1 MRTSVLSQ
9 LVNYLK
15 YQQVRTNISCRNF
28 TASLSAHSCC
38 RDPSA
43 ASAQHRPGTHRSS
56 DQAARHSVT
65 LIRWSGSTWVA
76 VTPSSLQRRLDAY
89 LMSLIPAWSCNTAG
103 SDMMFRVWRD
113 GRGERWKTERS
124 EGKSDLKG
132 PCLMFE
138 AHQILTPSH
147 PKRVEIETKKSPS
160 LQSGAVRYKKTPG
173 PWTTSVDLW
182 VLMSDIQ

>member
-28 TASLSAHSCC
+28 TAVLSPHSCC
-38 RDPSA
+38 QDPSA
-43 ASAQHRPGTHRSS
+43 ASAQYRPGTHRSS

-76 VTPSSLQRRLDAY
+76 VTPSSLQRRLDTY
-89 LMSLIPAWSCNTAG
+89 LMSLIPAWSCNTGRSNAG

-124 EGKSDLKG
+124 EGKSDFKG

-138 AHQILTPSH
+138 AHQILTLCGDDRPDLRSQ
-147 PKRVEIETKKSPS
+147 KS
-160 LQSGAVRYKKTPG
+160 R
-173 PWTTSVDLW
+173 D
-182 VLMSDIQ
+182 